1 MQKNKGTYSR
11 RDQST
16 MATAFPYKA
25 SHCLH
30 QNRLHF
36 EKIEV
41 RSHPIHTY
49 LAHSAM
55 PPRLHMMLA
64 LIARINKAVLPL
76 GVELYQHAERGPL
89 GSAQRGELPVLISG

>member
-1 MQKNKGTYSR
+1 
-11 RDQST
+11 
-16 MATAFPYKA
+16 
-25 SHCLH
+25 
-30 QNRLHF
+30 
-36 EKIEV
+36 
-41 RSHPIHTY
+41 
-49 LAHSAM
+49 M